1 MSLALWKLRS
11 GFIRNTDVYEIVFSF
26 PPPLGILLLAG
37 TAFADQ
43 FYFASPGTVVWNGVY
58 VNPYQA
64 DDNTQPANN
73 PLTIYCDDWNT
84 EFSGNP
90 TWNAYV
96 YKLTPGNVSQFK
108 FGEIT
113 TAEGVSLLNTGLL
126 QSFQYS
132 NPNVYDL
139 YLEATYLDS
148 ELQAD
153 LASHPANNTVQE
165 ELAAANWLLFVNSA
179 NVAGLVGTINNSGSV
194 FATAVYN
201 DLSNAQSVVT
211 GGGFNGADWDVIV
224 PGNNSFPMQEF
235 LMDPLP
241 TPEPGAVVLLGSVVG
256 LLGLIE
262 LRRRR
267 KA

>member
-1 MSLALWKLRS
+1 MRMKLFRTSFGLAFGTFLIAS
-11 GFIRNTDVYEIVFSF
+11 
-26 PPPLGILLLAG
+26 

-64 DDNTQPANN
+64 DDNTQPQNN

-96 YKLTPGNVSQFK
+96 YKLTPGNVSQLK
-108 FGEIT
+108 FGQIT
-113 TAEGVSLLNTGLL
+113 SAEGVSLSNTGFL

-132 NPNVYDL
+132 SPNVYDL
-139 YLEATYLDS
+139 YLEAAYLDS

-153 LASHPANNTVQE
+153 LASHPANNITQE
-165 ELAAANWLLFVNSA
+165 ELAAANWLLFVNSS
-179 NVAGLVGTINNSGSV
+179 NVAGLVNLINGSGSP
-194 FATAVYN
+194 FATDVYN
-201 DLSNAQSVVT
+201 DLLNARSVVT
-211 GGGFNGADWDVIV
+211 GGGFNGAGWDVIV

-235 LMDPLP
+235 LVDGFNGV
-241 TPEPGAVVLLGSVVG
+241 TAPEPSAVILLGSVVG

-262 LRRRR
+262 FRRRR

>member
-1 MSLALWKLRS
+1 MKLFRTSLGLAF
-11 GFIRNTDVYEIVFSF
+11 GT
-26 PPPLGILLLAG
+26 LLVAS

-64 DDNTQPANN
+64 DDNTHPQNN

-90 TWNAYV
+90 TWNANV
-96 YKLTPGNVSQFK
+96 YTLTAGNLSQFK
-108 FGEIT
+108 FGQIT
-113 TAEGVSLLNTGLL
+113 SAEGVTLSGSGFL

-132 NPNVYDL
+132 NPNVYNL
-139 YLEATYLDS
+139 YLEAAYLDS

-153 LASHPANNTVQE
+153 LASHPANNIAQE
-165 ELAAANWLLFVNSA
+165 ELAAANWLLFVNSS
-179 NVAGLVGTINNSGSV
+179 NVVGLVATINSSGSL
-194 FATAVYN
+194 FATAVYD
-201 DLSNAQSVVT
+201 DLLNARTVVT
-211 GGGFNGADWDVIV
+211 GGGFTGASWDVIV

-235 LMDPLP
+235 LVDPLP
-241 TPEPGAVVLLGSVVG
+241 TPEPGAVILLGSVVG

-262 LRRRR
+262 FRRRR

>member
-1 MSLALWKLRS
+1 MKL
-11 GFIRNTDVYEIVFSF
+11 FV
-26 PPPLGILLLAG
+26 GILLIAS

-64 DDNTQPANN
+64 DDNTHPQNN

-90 TWNAYV
+90 TWNANV
-96 YKLTPGNVSQFK
+96 ETLTSGNVSQFK
-108 FGEIT
+108 FGQIT
-113 TAEGVSLLNTGLL
+113 SAEGVNLVGGFL

-139 YLEATYLDS
+139 YLEAAYLDS

-153 LASHPANNTVQE
+153 LASHPADNTAQE
-165 ELAAANWLLFVNSA
+165 EFAAANWLLFVNSS
-179 NVAGLVGTINNSGSV
+179 NVAGLINTINASGSI

-201 DLSNAQSVVT
+201 DLSNAQTVVT
-211 GGGFNGADWDVIV
+211 GGGFNGAGWDVIV
-224 PGNNSFPMQEF
+224 PVDNSFPMQEF
-235 LMDPLP
+235 LVDPP
-241 TPEPGAVVLLGSVVG
+241 VTTPEPGAVILLGSVVG
-256 LLGLIE
+256 LLSLIE
-262 LRRRR
+262 FRRRR
-267 KA
+267 RA